1 MQAHMLDCYKS
12 CHTYMYLTLAETWD
26 LWTGHGLHL
35 TGRHK
40 IYGTYGQNITGNT
53 ALTNCVKI
61 DNASHGL

>member
-12 CHTYMYLTLAETWD
+12 CHTYLTLAETWD

-53 ALTNCVKI
+53 ALTDCVKI